1 MKQINNGFADFYYLD
16 EEGNVFDIRKNR
28 YLKRNKF
35 NYKLR
40 DTEGKIKNA
49 TLKTLYKLVYNKN
62 FCKDEVESAEG
73 EIWKDIEGTEGKYQ
87 ASSLGRIKSK
97 VGYESSIMIPT
108 LSEKGYYKITIVI
121 EGKPKK
127 MFVHKI
133 IFETFNQKKKEGF
146 EIHHKNR
153 HKNRK
158 FDIKSCRIK

>member
-28 YLKRNKF
+28 YLKRNKY

-40 DTEGKIKNA
+40 DTEGKIKNV
-49 TLKTLYKLVYNKN
+49 TLKKLYKLVYNKN
-62 FCKDEVESAEG
+62 FCKDAVESAEG
-73 EIWKDIEGTEGKYQ
+73 EIWKDIEGTEGKYE
-87 ASSLGRIKSK
+87 ASSSGRIKSK
-97 VGYESSIMIPT
+97 VGYESFIMIPT

-121 EGKPKK
+121 EGISKK

-133 IFETFNQKKKEGF
+133 IFETFKQKKKEGF

-153 HKNRK
+153 HKNR
-158 FDIKSCRIK
+158 